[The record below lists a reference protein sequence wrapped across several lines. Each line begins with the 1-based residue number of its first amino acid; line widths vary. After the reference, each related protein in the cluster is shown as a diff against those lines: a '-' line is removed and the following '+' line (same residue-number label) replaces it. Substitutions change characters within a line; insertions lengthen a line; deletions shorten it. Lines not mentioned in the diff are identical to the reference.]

1 MVGSFKVIEVTS
13 EFRKTES
20 LMHDFMTA
28 TDDLK
33 QVQDNFD
40 DIISALALKL
50 KGDLTKTV
58 RMLLDGQDNPQIYTE
73 VMHAFDELDE
83 TLYEAEKIE
92 QNLNDSINSISGLAL
107 PPNGTEQLFD
117 ILHYEARQLN
127 QLIKD
132 LHHLRVLVEKL
143 QNAKKGEAD
152 KLKHDIADQLDHM
165 LTDFSRLQDYLNQN
179 IPILQEVMQ
188 QILAGLENS
197 KRYYSNAG
205 V

>member
-1 MVGSFKVIEVTS
+1 MVGGFKVIEVTS

-50 KGDLTKTV
+50 KGDLTRTV
-58 RMLLDGQDNPQIYTE
+58 KMLLNGKDNPQIYTE

-132 LHHLRVLVEKL
+132 LHHLRMLVEKL
-143 QNAKKGEAD
+143 QKSKEEED
-152 KLKHDIADQLDHM
+152 KLKRDIADQLDHM

-179 IPILQEVMQ
+179 IPILHEIMQ